1 MKEMYK
7 YPLVSFISINYNQLK
22 ITEEFLQSR
31 FKITY
36 PNYEVIIVDN
46 GSPSDNPDSLKENF
60 PKIRLIKSQKNLG
73 FAGGNNLGIQAARG
87 KYLFFI
93 NNDTEVETNFLE
105 PLVDLL
111 EKDINIGMVSPK
123 IKFYFSKDK
132 NTIQYAGATGINP
145 ATGRGS
151 KIGSFEIDKGQYND
165 VRETALGHGAA
176 MMIPMSVIEKVGLMP
191 DIFFL
196 YYEEHDWC
204 EHIKREAYKIYYLGE
219 STVYHK
225 ESMSVGK
232 NSPLKMYYMT
242 RGRLLFTRRNTKG
255 VKKISALLFFLFFSL
270 PKNIFKLFFKGE
282 FRLLWAFL
290 SAFFWHIF
298 HYRIKINPQLI
309 FNSEG
314 ERKIINTTTQTKIKF
329 AK

>member
-1 MKEMYK
+1 MKEASQ

-22 ITEEFLQSR
+22 ITEEFLYSISQ
-31 FKITY
+31 ITY
-36 PNYEVIIVDN
+36 PNYEIIIVDN
-46 GSPSDNPDSLKENF
+46 ASSLGNVDVLKEKF
-60 PKIRLIKSQKNLG
+60 PKIHLIKSSKNLG
-73 FAGGNNLGIQAARG
+73 FAGGNNLGIQVAKG

-93 NNDTEVETNFLE
+93 NNDTEVESDFLE
-105 PLVDLL
+105 PLVDIL
-111 EKDINIGMVSPK
+111 ERDTNIGMVSPK
-123 IKFYFSKDK
+123 IKFYFSKNK
-132 NTIQYAGATGINP
+132 NTIQYAGAVGINP

-151 KIGSFEIDKGQYND
+151 KIGSFEFDKGQYDD
-165 VRETALGHGAA
+165 VRATALGHGAA
-176 MMIPMSVIEKVGLMP
+176 MMVPMSVVKKVGLMP

-204 EHIKREAYKIYYLGE
+204 EHIKRAGYKIYYIGT

-255 VKKISALLFFLFFSL
+255 LKKISALLFFTFFSL
-270 PKNIFKLFFKGE
+270 PKNKLKLFFKGE

-290 SAFFWHIF
+290 SAFFWHIVHF
-298 HYRIKINPQLI
+298 QVKKNPRL
-309 FNSEG
+309 FVNSKG
-314 ERKIINTTTQTKIKF
+314 EREIIDTTVQTKIRF